1 MHNAF
6 LLNDV
11 THFQFSYSPWGVRTR
26 IGDETNFYLPGEGI
40 YGPFYRTYTG
50 HEDLWMFGLLNA
62 NARLYSPYLGRFVS
76 PDPLLNSEGSAWDY
90 NPYVYARNNPYKY
103 IDRNGEIW
111 WWAIFAALGAGFNIL
126 QNKDNIHSVWDGLFY
141 GAVGAGA
148 GAFGGWIGPSVASGL
163 GFQVTSAI
171 SGAITGAVAGLV
183 SSGTE
188 GLLNAAYSGNFSSF
202 SLTNCL
208 MQTAFSAVLG
218 GIMGGL
224 DAVHDGRS
232 FWHGYEKNT
241 VVVDKGHP
249 VVESKGRNNCVG
261 ASLQSMTNGEVTQ
274 EQVRSDYNKRAG
286 RITDPNTEGMHD
298 LDCYQHTAEKVGRHA
313 EKGTP
318 NNPQYIFDGMKA
330 GDDFGITYWVSGVD
344 ELGESVSGWHNVLMT
359 RASQTTLFKPNGT
372 MIMRKPK
379 LWVMDPAHGGS
390 IHRIYKKQLET
401 VIRVH

>member
-1 MHNAF
+1 
-6 LLNDV
+6 
-11 THFQFSYSPWGVRTR
+11 
-26 IGDETNFYLPGEGI
+26 
-40 YGPFYRTYTG
+40 
-50 HEDLWMFGLLNA
+50 
-62 NARLYSPYLGRFVS
+62 
-76 PDPLLNSEGSAWDY
+76 
-90 NPYVYARNNPYKY
+90 
-103 IDRNGEIW
+103 
-111 WWAIFAALGAGFNIL
+111 
-126 QNKDNIHSVWDGLFY
+126 
-141 GAVGAGA
+141 
-148 GAFGGWIGPSVASGL
+148 
-163 GFQVTSAI
+163 
-171 SGAITGAVAGLV
+171 
-183 SSGTE
+183 
-188 GLLNAAYSGNFSSF
+188 
-202 SLTNCL
+202 